1 MSAPTNSNSHFHN
14 ATTSTNGNSN
24 QSPKSSIGEDMPW
37 ESTGRGESDF
47 TSVIITA
54 NIPAKTNRESEPGP
68 SNVRTTEQLISQQD
82 QAFETSLKVDH
93 EK

>member
-1 MSAPTNSNSHFHN
+1 
-14 ATTSTNGNSN
+14 
-24 QSPKSSIGEDMPW
+24 MPW
-37 ESTGRGESDF
+37 ESTGWGESDF

-93 EK
+93 EKWKLCFDGGAPHEFRKNWQVFQ

>member
-47 TSVIITA
+47 TSVIITQ
-54 NIPAKTNRESEPGP
+54 TF
-68 SNVRTTEQLISQQD
+68 QQRLTGRVN
-82 QAFETSLKVDH
+82 QGHQMLERQSS
-93 EK
+93 